1 MLISVRDQVYLMEE
15 LVVQV
20 AGFMLMGGLIAFIIF
35 IAWQFNKFINALE
48 KRSYRKEQEKDL
60 LGHKDGQEA
69 RVNE

>member
-48 KRSYRKEQEKDL
+48 KRSYRKEQERLFWGIKMDRKP
-60 LGHKDGQEA
+60 G
-69 RVNE
+69 